1 MSGTD
6 DRSPG
11 SIGELALSWGM
22 SPEDARRI
30 EAVAAAIVVD
40 ADVTDQRSR
49 WLAEPCEQ
57 RRRRGTSEDR
67 NYGHAA
73 ASTPVE
79 PRPDG
84 AHERGECE
92 DPSSSR

>member
-40 ADVTDQRSR
+40 ADVTDQRSS
-49 WLAEPCEQ
+49 WLPEPFEQ
-57 RRRRGTSEDR
+57 RTSCRRTHGQTAVSP
-67 NYGHAA
+67 
-73 ASTPVE
+73 PVE
-79 PRPDG
+79 HRAEG
-84 AHERGECE
+84 AHEHGGRE
-92 DPSSSR
+92 